1 MKNIKSF
8 DDFTRNHNIPV
19 NESGLGFAIA
29 SSMMNA
35 KHKNSNSS
43 SRYDDDDDNHSTG
56 ARIINGVIKTA
67 MFGGGLVLAG
77 LSTPVTVIAGVII
90 AILGLNLNL
99 KEVIDDKII
108 KESVDCEYLTEGKIK
123 DFFLKSVA
131 KLALKNNKFKKMCE
145 EIKETEA
152 YKKAVE
158 KKSLEELTNA
168 VVDYFKSN
176 KNKEKECEELSKEFK
191 K

>member
-1 MKNIKSF
+1 MKTIKSF
-8 DDFTRNHNIPV
+8 DEFTRKKHSIQV

-29 SSMMNA
+29 SSTMNA
-35 KHKNSNSS
+35 KRKKASS
-43 SRYDDDDDNHSTG
+43 SDDDDNHSTG

-131 KLALKNNKFKKMCE
+131 KLALKNDKFKKMCE